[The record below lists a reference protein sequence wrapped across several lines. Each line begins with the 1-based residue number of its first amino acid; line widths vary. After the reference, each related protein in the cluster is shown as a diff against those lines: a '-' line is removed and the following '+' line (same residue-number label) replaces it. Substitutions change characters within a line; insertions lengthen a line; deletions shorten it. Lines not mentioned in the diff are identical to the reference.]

1 MRELFTKLK
10 SILPERL
17 TNFQIFIIQLVI
29 AFILYHPYITNE
41 YYADDY
47 FFISILKSKEFKY
60 PIAGFWSIDIKDYE
74 TFQNLWWK
82 DENVKAKFFRPL
94 PSIFFSLIYW
104 IDETHS
110 ALILH
115 LFSILLHTLVSL
127 SVFLVL
133 YKFSKMY
140 SPSFLASLIFLI
152 SEDHSMTVGWI
163 STNTD
168 LFAVLFINLGLY
180 YHVKHRETSLKLHR
194 RLSKFFIF
202 ISLLCKETAVIGP
215 IAIILYEFIL
225 LESQRKE
232 KNIFKRF
239 FNKLIL
245 LIKNEKYW
253 RYHFLLLIFFL
264 AFYKLSGFG
273 INNLMYIDPFKRP
286 YDYIKNVV
294 TGLPTMLVGLLT
306 NVPFGFV
313 IFNQNLTYSFMALG
327 IFLYIIF
334 SISLVPYWKTR
345 MIHYSFLLFTI
356 SLLPQLITVP
366 SERLIYFPFVFGSF
380 LIAYLILNI
389 NILKKHFFPNN
400 PKGIK
405 FIGNIFGYY
414 LILSTIVMAF
424 YLSLKFPDQFKDEFN
439 RITSTVNQANALI
452 DDETKNIYYL
462 TTPSIVYTF
471 YLNDITK
478 VTKDFKISV
487 YPLSSFN
494 GDMKIK
500 KLNEKSFLL
509 VTNSRGWL
517 NNIFAKVARVY
528 PKLEVGKNYK
538 LPVFT
543 GTILKTTLDSKDL
556 LSAKFEFNNFLS
568 DSKNLFVYHNG
579 NKMVKLNPDTLAYN
593 TWYLLRDK
601 LESLY

>member
-1 MRELFTKLK
+1 LRELFTKLK

>member
-29 AFILYHPYITNE
+29 AFILYLPYITNE

-509 VTNSRGWL
+509 KTNSQGWL
-517 NNIFAKVARVY
+517 DNIFAKVARVY

>member
-253 RYHFLLLIFFL
+253 RYNFLLLIFFL

-327 IFLYIIF
+327 ILLYIIF

-500 KLNEKSFLL
+500 KLSEKSFLL